1 MKLLWNTNKN
11 INSFWG
17 NYHFINSTSW
27 IYSIIEQAKYE
38 IIDHVSKIDEKDQ
51 LIIIDSQLSIKKELY
66 EKLSK
71 KCSSI
76 YLIHLGDEGGTEDT
90 NLIYNYCKHVWRTF
104 GLPKYFNND
113 KITCIPIG
121 YKSGPNFQ
129 NKEIIKRKF
138 LWSFMGTIH
147 GSSRYDLIHQ
157 NENLK
162 PHFINKTLSFAS
174 KESLDTE
181 KYYGILHDSIFIM
194 VPHGYLHPESYR
206 LYEALE
212 SGCVPI
218 IENPHNFYNNFLPK
232 NPLIKINLWK
242 ESPEIIKKLFNDQNK
257 LKEKSDKINL
267 WWKNYKKNLQNQFK
281 SKINV

>member
-27 IYSIIEQAKYE
+27 IYTIIEQTKYE
-38 IIDHVSKIDEKDQ
+38 IIDHVNKIDEKDQ

-104 GLPKYFNND
+104 GLPKYFNNH

-121 YKSGPNFQ
+121 YKSGLNLQ

-157 NENLK
+157 NGNLK
-162 PHFINKTLSFAS
+162 PHFINKTSNFAS
-174 KESLDTE
+174 EESLDTE
-181 KYYGILHDSIFIM
+181 KYYAILHDSIFIM
-194 VPHGYLHPESYR
+194 VPHGYVHPESYR

-242 ESPEIIKKLFNDQNK
+242 ESSEIIKKLLNDKNK
-257 LKEKSDKINL
+257 LKEKSDEINL
-267 WWKNYKKNLQNQFK
+267 WWENYKKNLRNQFK

>member
-27 IYSIIEQAKYE
+27 IYTIIEQTKYE
-38 IIDHVSKIDEKDQ
+38 IIDHVNKIDEKDQ

-90 NLIYNYCKHVWRTF
+90 NLVYNYCKHVWRTF

-129 NKEIIKRKF
+129 NKEIIKRKL

-147 GSSRYDLIHQ
+147 GASRYDLIHQ
-157 NENLK
+157 NQNLK
-162 PHFINKTLSFAS
+162 PNFINKTSSFAS
-174 KESLDTE
+174 GESLDSE
-181 KYYGILHDSIFIM
+181 KYYEILYDSIFIM
-194 VPHGYLHPESYR
+194 VPNGYIHPESYR

-212 SGCVPI
+212 AGCVPI
-218 IENPHNFYNNFLPK
+218 IENPHNFYDNFLPK
-232 NPLIKINLWK
+232 NPLIKINIWK
-242 ESPEIIKKLFNDQNK
+242 ESPEIIKKLFNDKNK
-257 LKEKSDKINL
+257 LKEKSDEINL
-267 WWKNYKKNLQNQFK
+267 WWKNYKKNLQSQFK

>member
-27 IYSIIEQAKYE
+27 IYTIIEQAKYE
-38 IIDHVSKIDEKDQ
+38 IIDHVNKIDEKDQ

-129 NKEIIKRKF
+129 NKEIIKRNF

-147 GSSRYDLIHQ
+147 GASRYDLIHQ
-157 NENLK
+157 NQNLK
-162 PHFINKTLSFAS
+162 PNFINKTSSFAS
-174 KESLDTE
+174 GESLNSE
-181 KYYGILHDSIFIM
+181 KYYEIMYDSIFIM
-194 VPHGYLHPESYR
+194 VPHGYIHPESYR

-212 SGCVPI
+212 AGCVPI
-218 IENPHNFYNNFLPK
+218 IENPHNFYDNFLLK

-242 ESPEIIKKLFNDQNK
+242 ESSEIIKKLFNDKNK
-257 LKEKSDKINL
+257 LKEKSDEINL

>member
-27 IYSIIEQAKYE
+27 IYTIIEQTKYE
-38 IIDHVSKIDEKDQ
+38 IIDHVNKIDEKDQ

-90 NLIYNYCKHVWRTF
+90 NLVYNYCKHVWRTF
-104 GLPKYFNND
+104 GLPKYFNNE

-121 YKSGPNFQ
+121 YKSRPNFQ

-147 GSSRYDLIHQ
+147 GASRYDLIHQ
-157 NENLK
+157 NQNLK
-162 PHFINKTLSFAS
+162 PNFINKTSSFAS
-174 KESLDTE
+174 GESLDSE
-181 KYYGILHDSIFIM
+181 KYYEILYDSIFIM
-194 VPHGYLHPESYR
+194 VPHGYIHPESYR
-206 LYEALE
+206 LYETLE
-212 SGCVPI
+212 AGCVPI
-218 IENPHNFYNNFLPK
+218 IENPHNFYDNFLPK

-242 ESPEIIKKLFNDQNK
+242 ESSEIIKKLFNDKNK
-257 LKEKSDKINL
+257 LKEKSNEINL

>member
-27 IYSIIEQAKYE
+27 IYTILEQAKYE
-38 IIDHVSKIDEKDQ
+38 IIDHVNKIDEKDQ

-121 YKSGPNFQ
+121 YKSGPNLQ

-147 GSSRYDLIHQ
+147 GASRYDLIHQ

-242 ESPEIIKKLFNDQNK
+242 ESPEIIKKLFNNKNK
-257 LKEKSDKINL
+257 LKEKSDEINF

>member
-27 IYSIIEQAKYE
+27 IYTIIEQAKYE
-38 IIDHVSKIDEKDQ
+38 IIDHVNKIDEKDQ

-76 YLIHLGDEGGTEDT
+76 YLIHLGDEGGTEDI

-104 GLPKYFNND
+104 GLPKYFNNH

-121 YKSGPNFQ
+121 YKSGPNLQ

-147 GSSRYDLIHQ
+147 GASRYDLVHQ

-174 KESLDTE
+174 EESLDTE

-232 NPLIKINLWK
+232 NPLIKINIWK
-242 ESPEIIKKLFNDQNK
+242 ESPEIIKKLFNNKNK
-257 LKEKSDKINL
+257 LKEKSDEINF

>member
-27 IYSIIEQAKYE
+27 IYTIVEQAKYE

-129 NKEIIKRKF
+129 NKEILKRKF

-147 GSSRYDLIHQ
+147 GASRYDLIHQ

-162 PHFINKTLSFAS
+162 PHFINKTSSFAS
-174 KESLDTE
+174 GESLDTE

-242 ESPEIIKKLFNDQNK
+242 ESSEIIKKLFNDKNK
-257 LKEKSDKINL
+257 LKEKSDEINL

-281 SKINV
+281 SKIDV

>member
-27 IYSIIEQAKYE
+27 IYTIIEQTKYE
-38 IIDHVSKIDEKDQ
+38 IIDHVNKIDEKDQ

-90 NLIYNYCKHVWRTF
+90 NLVYNYCKHVWRTF

-129 NKEIIKRKF
+129 NKEIMKRKF

-147 GSSRYDLIHQ
+147 GASRYDLIHQ
-157 NENLK
+157 NQNLK
-162 PHFINKTLSFAS
+162 PNFINKTSSFAS
-174 KESLDTE
+174 GESLDSE
-181 KYYGILHDSIFIM
+181 KYYEILYDSIFIM
-194 VPHGYLHPESYR
+194 VPHGYIHPESYR
-206 LYEALE
+206 LYETLE
-212 SGCVPI
+212 AGCVPI
-218 IENPHNFYNNFLPK
+218 IENPHNFYDNFLPK

-242 ESPEIIKKLFNDQNK
+242 ESSEIIKKLFNDKNK
-257 LKEKSDKINL
+257 LKEKSNEINL

>member
-27 IYSIIEQAKYE
+27 IYTIIEQAKYE
-38 IIDHVSKIDEKDQ
+38 IIDHVNEINEKDQ

-66 EKLSK
+66 EKFSK

-129 NKEIIKRKF
+129 NKEIIKRNF

-147 GSSRYDLIHQ
+147 GASRYDLIYQ
-157 NENLK
+157 NQNLK
-162 PHFINKTLSFAS
+162 PNFINKTSSFAS
-174 KESLDTE
+174 GESLDSK
-181 KYYGILHDSIFIM
+181 KYYGILNDSIFIM
-194 VPHGYLHPESYR
+194 VPHGYIHPESYR

-212 SGCVPI
+212 AGCVPI
-218 IENPHNFYNNFLPK
+218 IENPHNFYDNFLPK

-242 ESPEIIKKLFNDQNK
+242 ESSEIIKKLFDEKNK
-257 LKEKSDKINL
+257 LKEKSDEINL

>member
-27 IYSIIEQAKYE
+27 IYTIIEQTKYE
-38 IIDHVSKIDEKDQ
+38 IIDHVNKIDEKDQ

-90 NLIYNYCKHVWRTF
+90 NLVYNYCKHVWRTF
-104 GLPKYFNND
+104 GLPKYFNNE

-147 GSSRYDLIHQ
+147 GASRYDLIHQ
-157 NENLK
+157 NQNLK
-162 PHFINKTLSFAS
+162 PNFINKTSSFAS
-174 KESLDTE
+174 GESLDSE
-181 KYYGILHDSIFIM
+181 KYYEILYDSIFIM
-194 VPHGYLHPESYR
+194 VPHGYIHPESYR
-206 LYEALE
+206 LYETLE
-212 SGCVPI
+212 AGCVPI
-218 IENPHNFYNNFLPK
+218 IENPHNFYDNFLPK

-242 ESPEIIKKLFNDQNK
+242 ESSEIIKKLFNDKNK
-257 LKEKSDKINL
+257 LKEKSNEINL

>member
-27 IYSIIEQAKYE
+27 IYTIIEQTKYE
-38 IIDHVSKIDEKDQ
+38 IIDHVNKIDEKDQ

-90 NLIYNYCKHVWRTF
+90 NLVYNYCKHVWRTF

-129 NKEIIKRKF
+129 NKEIMKRKF

-147 GSSRYDLIHQ
+147 GASRYDLIHQ
-157 NENLK
+157 NQNLK
-162 PHFINKTLSFAS
+162 PNFINKTSSFAS
-174 KESLDTE
+174 GESLDSE
-181 KYYGILHDSIFIM
+181 KYYEILYDSIFIM
-194 VPHGYLHPESYR
+194 VPHGYIHPESYR
-206 LYEALE
+206 LYETLE
-212 SGCVPI
+212 AGCVPI
-218 IENPHNFYNNFLPK
+218 IENPHNFYDNFLPK

-242 ESPEIIKKLFNDQNK
+242 ESSEIIKKLFNDKNK
-257 LKEKSDKINL
+257 LKEKSDEINL
-267 WWKNYKKNLQNQFK
+267 WWKNYKKNLQSQFK

>member
-27 IYSIIEQAKYE
+27 IYTIIEQTKYE
-38 IIDHVSKIDEKDQ
+38 IIDHVNKIDEKDQ

-90 NLIYNYCKHVWRTF
+90 NLVYNYCKHVWRTF

-129 NKEIIKRKF
+129 NKEIMKRKF

-147 GSSRYDLIHQ
+147 GASRYDLIHQ
-157 NENLK
+157 NQNLK
-162 PHFINKTLSFAS
+162 PNFINKTSSFAS
-174 KESLDTE
+174 GESLNSE
-181 KYYGILHDSIFIM
+181 KYYEIMYDSIFIM
-194 VPHGYLHPESYR
+194 VPHGYVHPESYR

-212 SGCVPI
+212 AGCVPI
-218 IENPHNFYNNFLPK
+218 IENPHNFYDNFLPK
-232 NPLIKINLWK
+232 NALIKVNLWK
-242 ESPEIIKKLFNDQNK
+242 ESSEIIKKLFYDKNK
-257 LKEKSDKINL
+257 LKEKSDEINL
-267 WWKNYKKNLQNQFK
+267 WWKNYKKNLQDQFK

>member
-27 IYSIIEQAKYE
+27 IYTIIEQTKYE
-38 IIDHVSKIDEKDQ
+38 IIDHVNKIDEKDQ

-90 NLIYNYCKHVWRTF
+90 NLVYNYCKHVWRTF

-147 GSSRYDLIHQ
+147 GASRYDLIHQ
-157 NENLK
+157 NQNLK
-162 PHFINKTLSFAS
+162 PNFINKTSSFAS
-174 KESLDTE
+174 GESLDSE
-181 KYYGILHDSIFIM
+181 KYYEILYDSIFIM
-194 VPHGYLHPESYR
+194 VPHGYIHPESYR
-206 LYEALE
+206 LYETLE
-212 SGCVPI
+212 AGCVPI
-218 IENPHNFYNNFLPK
+218 IENPHNFYDNFLPK

-242 ESPEIIKKLFNDQNK
+242 ESSEIIKKLFNDKNK
-257 LKEKSDKINL
+257 LKEKSNEINL

>member
-27 IYSIIEQAKYE
+27 IYTIIQQTKYE
-38 IIDHVSKIDEKDQ
+38 IIDHVNKIDEKDQ

-90 NLIYNYCKHVWRTF
+90 NLVYNYCKHVWRTF

-121 YKSGPNFQ
+121 YKSRPNFQ

-147 GSSRYDLIHQ
+147 GASRYDLIHQ
-157 NENLK
+157 NQNLK
-162 PHFINKTLSFAS
+162 PNFINKTSSFAS
-174 KESLDTE
+174 GESLDSE
-181 KYYGILHDSIFIM
+181 KYYEILYDSIFIM
-194 VPHGYLHPESYR
+194 VPHGYIHPESYR
-206 LYEALE
+206 LYETLE
-212 SGCVPI
+212 AGCVPI
-218 IENPHNFYNNFLPK
+218 IENPHNFYDNFLPK

-242 ESPEIIKKLFNDQNK
+242 ESSEIIKKLFNDKNK
-257 LKEKSDKINL
+257 LKEKSNEINL